1 MKLRAREIHFQVT
14 EFAPLHRQGLRPLA
28 GWALHRLI
36 LLARAPPIQVHLSE
50 IYLRLGQGSSPGDFK
65 EEGETLKVL
74 FPL

>member
-1 MKLRAREIHFQVT
+1 MNPHAREICLLVT
-14 EFAPLHRQGLRPLA
+14 DFASLHSQGLRPLA